1 MVSIFDLL
9 LYNIF
14 GWFFKSI
21 FSRLILLNFEEL
33 TKANISIWRHY
44 MHVAPDIA
52 KLKLAIYSERE
63 LSLSSII
70 VEVKTVGLLL
80 TYKMASLIWHCKE
93 KAAKKQNK
101 VVKRKVFLDSDIA

>member
-1 MVSIFDLL
+1 
-9 LYNIF
+9 
-14 GWFFKSI
+14 
-21 FSRLILLNFEEL
+21 
-33 TKANISIWRHY
+33 

-80 TYKMASLIWHCKE
+80 TYNMASPICQCKE
-93 KAAKKQNK
+93 EAAKKQKK
-101 VVKRKVFLDSDIA
+101 VVKRKVFLYCDIA